1 VEPELFLVDVKR
13 QVAFSGLALLFVV
26 HNPKKDNA
34 QTRDQT
40 QKTPPD
46 YAQAFN
52 AGEHASG
59 EKMQQMIDA
68 AWQAF
73 REVGQEWEMKGW
85 SPTRSVFFPTI
96 SPFSSSRPYF

>member
-1 VEPELFLVDVKR
+1 VKR
-13 QVAFSGLALLFVV
+13 QVAFWGLALLFVV
-26 HNPKKDNA
+26 HNSRKDNA

-46 YAQAFN
+46 YAQVFN
-52 AGEHASG
+52 AGEDASG

-73 REVGQEWEMKGW
+73 REVGQEWEKEEGVVAD
-85 SPTRSVFFPTI
+85 SQLFFFPTT
-96 SPFSSSRPYF
+96 SPFSSRPF